1 MTGTFTDLTRGMNG
15 ASDRE
20 AWGRVLLSQVMFTV
34 SIYRQQTPFGSTTAD
49 FDASEWEY
57 RVRSL
62 HAASENPVIE
72 FEREDLIPAEVG
84 IRWTHPTGMT
94 FRLCF
99 KLVGIVGRSYA
110 AYDVECEREFP

>member
-1 MTGTFTDLTRGMNG
+1 MTVFTDLTRGING

-20 AWGRVLLSQVMFTV
+20 AWGRVLLSQVMFNV
-34 SIYRQQTPFGSTTAD
+34 SIYRQQVPFGSTTTD
-49 FDASEWEY
+49 FDASDWDY
-57 RVRSL
+57 RVKSL
-62 HAASENPVIE
+62 HGSSENPVIE

-99 KLVGIVGRSYA
+99 KLVGIVGGPTRLTTSNA
-110 AYDVECEREFP
+110 SESFPE